1 MVIGQEKIGE
11 TAAKLMD
18 RVEDEHGEV
27 VEILDCMIVVEVR
40 EGDEATTLQQ
50 FSTERL
56 TVQEGLVL
64 EAAVVTIADRLMGD
78 DE

>member
-1 MVIGQEKIGE
+1 MVVGQEKIGE

-18 RVEDEHGEV
+18 RIEEQGGEM
-27 VEILDCMIVVEVR
+27 VEILDCMIVVEIQ

-50 FSTERL
+50 FSTKRL

-64 EAAVVTIADRLMGD
+64 EAAIVTIFDRLSED
-78 DE
+78 D